1 MLSSLM
7 GIRWAPLE
15 MTKLGMDEDEDVGEE
30 DEEEETVDHLERKV
44 QIRTHRQGQQLLD
57 NN

>member
-1 MLSSLM
+1 M
-7 GIRWAPLE
+7 GIRWAPIE

-44 QIRTHRQGQQLLD
+44 QIRTHWQGQQLLD